1 MRSRRLWFGLAVS
14 LVFLLLLFLRV
25 DLKDTV
31 RSLGKANYLFV
42 VPAIALYFVALVFR
56 TLRWRFLL
64 SHLKPIPVDRL
75 LPVVVVGYMANNLL
89 PIRLGEVVRSYYL
102 GQREGVSKSAGLA
115 TIAVERV
122 FDGLTLLFFL
132 AVASMALPIGGL
144 VQDLAEDTGLPAL
157 LLIAGTTV
165 PFVFALGSLIV
176 VAYRPA
182 WPVWLAERVTR
193 RLIAVAYRSAWLV
206 WLVERVTRRQPEKLG
221 PSIVEVVELFVSGL
235 ASLRDPRRLL
245 ALFLLSL
252 PVWIMEA
259 AMLYVI
265 GFSFDLQDSFSS
277 QGMMIAAILATT
289 ATANLATSLPSSQGG
304 IGPFELFSTATL
316 VVLGVAGPV
325 ATAYTVTVHAAL
337 LVPVT
342 LLGLAFLWRQNLSL
356 AQLTRVRGEEK
367 DGYTLLQGS
376 ATERE
381 PK

>member
-25 DLKDTV
+25 DLRDTV
-31 RSLGKANYLFV
+31 RSLGEANYLFV
-42 VPAIALYFVALVFR
+42 VPAIALYFVAVVFR
-56 TLRWRFLL
+56 ALRWRFLL

-89 PIRLGEVVRSYYL
+89 PVRLGEVVRSYYL
-102 GQREGVSKSAGLA
+102 GQREGVSKSAALA

-122 FDGLTLLFFL
+122 FDGVTLLFFL
-132 AVASMALPIGGL
+132 AAASVVLPLGGL
-144 VQDLAEDTGLPAL
+144 VQDLAQDTGIPAL

-165 PFVFALGSLIV
+165 PFAFALGSLIV
-176 VAYRPA
+176 AAYRPA
-182 WPVWLAERVTR
+182 WPVWLAERATR
-193 RLIAVAYRSAWLV
+193 RL
-206 WLVERVTRRQPEKLG
+206 PGKLS
-221 PSIVEVVELFVSGL
+221 PSIVEVVGLFVSGL

-245 ALFLLSL
+245 VLFLLSL
-252 PVWIMEA
+252 PIWLMEA

-265 GFSFDLQDSFSS
+265 GFSFDLQDVFSS

-325 ATAYTVTVHAAL
+325 AIAYTVTVHAAL

-342 LLGLAFLWRQNLSL
+342 LLGLVVLWRQNLSL
-356 AQLTRVRGEEK
+356 TQLTRVGGGKKGEH
-367 DGYTLLQGS
+367 TLLQGS

>member
-1 MRSRRLWFGLAVS
+1 MISRRLWFGLAVS
-14 LVFLLLLFLRV
+14 LVFLFLLFLRV
-25 DLKDTV
+25 DVGDTV
-31 RSLGKANYLFV
+31 RSLGEANYLFV
-42 VPAIALYFVALVFR
+42 VPAVGLYFVAVVFR

-64 SHLKPIPVDRL
+64 SHLKPISTERL
-75 LPVVVVGYMANNLL
+75 FPVVVVGYMANNLL

-132 AVASMALPIGGL
+132 AVASVVLPIGGL
-144 VQDLAEDTGLPAL
+144 VKDLAEDTGVPTV
-157 LLIAGTTV
+157 LLIVITTV
-165 PFVFALGSLIV
+165 PFVFALGTLV
-176 VAYRPA
+176 AVAYRPA
-182 WPVWLAERVTR
+182 WPVRLAERATR
-193 RLIAVAYRSAWLV
+193 RL
-206 WLVERVTRRQPEKLG
+206 PEKLG
-221 PSIVEVVELFVSGL
+221 PSIVEVVGLFVSGV

-252 PVWIMEA
+252 PVWLMEA

-304 IGPFELFSTATL
+304 IGPFEFFSTATL
-316 VVLGVAGPV
+316 VVLGVSGPV

-337 LVPVT
+337 LAPVT
-342 LLGLAFLWRQNLSL
+342 LLGFVYLWGQDLSL
-356 AQLTRVRGEEK
+356 AKLTRGRKEEEET
-367 DGYTLLQGS
+367 GYILPQVS

-381 PK
+381 LK